1 MIASTRCFL
10 TLNFAASASML
21 FASGSALCASNM
33 ARFTASDKC
42 ALRKYSGSAPRPV
55 RSYMNRIPESAG
67 RTGGGG
73 GPCGFFCA
81 ASGGLSGDSASV
93 DNHTRV
99 KAGAPG
105 TLKAQRA
112 PWRSIWRGATSAL
125 RLACASSRR
134 NAESFAV
141 QLSSAQTLSVWPCV
155 ALEYRRRQCTC
166 PLTSSQPT
174 GPSAATALK
183 PHAAHCAAKTH
194 VRRAR
199 THA

>member
-10 TLNFAASASML
+10 TLYLAASASML

-73 GPCGFFCA
+73 GPCSFVCA

-93 DNHTRV
+93 DNHMRV
-99 KAGAPG
+99 TAGAPG

-112 PWRSIWRGATSAL
+112 PWRSMVEL
-125 RLACASSRR
+125 
-134 NAESFAV
+134 
-141 QLSSAQTLSVWPCV
+141 P
-155 ALEYRRRQCTC
+155 RRRSCWRALPVDETVRVSQCSC
-166 PLTSSQPT
+166 HQP
-174 GPSAATALK
+174 S
-183 PHAAHCAAKTH
+183 H
-194 VRRAR
+194 
-199 THA
+199 